1 MTTGSGDE
9 KAMGATGHGH
19 LRASHADRDHVI
31 DAHKAAIVHGRLSKD
46 EFDVR
51 VGQTFA
57 SRTCGE
63 LAALTADLPAG
74 PVEAQ
79 PLAKPIRA
87 QVRPP
92 ANKKAVKWSLG
103 VCANI
108 PLAMIVIAI
117 LTKDRA
123 LAAVF
128 TPMMFGYLLVLL
140 MVVMVAGAKKLEARN
155 QRRSRG
161 QLSPRPGQ
169 GGHALEGERHGG
181 TGHDPAPPGV
191 RSDET
196 RADLR
201 TLRSPR
207 DRSRPSQRGVRA
219 PRGMRPAP
227 GAV

>member
-1 MTTGSGDE
+1 MTTGSDDE
-9 KAMGATGHGH
+9 KAMGTTGPGN

-31 DAHKAAIVHGRLSKD
+31 DALKAAFVHGRLSKD

-57 SRTCGE
+57 SRTCAE

-79 PLAKPIRA
+79 PLAKPVRA

-92 ANKKAVKWSLG
+92 ANKRAVKWSLG
-103 VCANI
+103 VSANI

-117 LTKDRA
+117 LTKDRN

-128 TPMMFGYLLVLL
+128 GPMMFGYFFVLV
-140 MVVMVAGAKKLEARN
+140 MVLMVAGAQKLESRH
-155 QRRSRG
+155 QRRSGG
-161 QLSPRPGQ
+161 QLSPQPGQ
-169 GGHALEGERHGG
+169 GGHTREGGRHGG
-181 TGHDPAPPGV
+181 TGRSPAPLGV

-196 RADLR
+196 RTDLR
-201 TLRSPR
+201 TPGSPQ
-207 DRSRPSQRGVRA
+207 DRSRPSKRGLQA
-219 PRGMRPAP
+219 PGCMRPAP
-227 GAV
+227 GAA

>member
-9 KAMGATGHGH
+9 KAMGTTGHGH

-31 DAHKAAIVHGRLSKD
+31 DALKAAFVDGRLTKD

-57 SRTCGE
+57 SQTCAE
-63 LAALTADLPAG
+63 LAALTTDLPAG

-79 PLAKPIRA
+79 PLAKPTRA

-103 VCANI
+103 VCAHI
-108 PLAMIVIAI
+108 PPAMLVIAV
-117 LTKDRA
+117 LTDDHR

-128 TPMMFGYLLVLL
+128 APMMFGYFFVVVMVL
-140 MVVMVAGAKKLEARN
+140 MVAGAKKLESRH

-161 QLSPRPGQ
+161 ELPPRPGQ

-181 TGHDPAPPGV
+181 TGHDPAPLGV

-201 TLRSPR
+201 ARRSPR
-207 DRSRPSQRGVRA
+207 DRSRPSKQGVQA
-219 PRGMRPAP
+219 ARGMRPAP
-227 GAV
+227 GAA